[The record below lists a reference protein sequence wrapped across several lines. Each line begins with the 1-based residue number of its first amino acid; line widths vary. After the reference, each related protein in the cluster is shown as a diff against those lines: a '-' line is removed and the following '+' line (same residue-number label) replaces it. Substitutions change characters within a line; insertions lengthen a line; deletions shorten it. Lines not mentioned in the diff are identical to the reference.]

1 MAALAEG
8 LEAADSVAA
17 TGAVDWGAVAKDSA
31 GSGEAGWEAVMGV
44 VEKEEAGLEAE
55 KEAAPE
61 AVTEA
66 VKEAVDSEEAGW
78 EAVDSEEAGR
88 EAATEAVDWAAVEK
102 EVADSGAADSAAEKA
117 AGSGAGGSA
126 VVDWAGARVA
136 AEEEVDSAEGG
147 SAEVL
152 VEVREGGSGA
162 AEREAAME
170 AVDWVAVDKESV
182 DLGEVDWVVAMEAAD
197 SAAVEKEVAGSE
209 GGGSGGA
216 DWEAERGAVD
226 SEAGDSVEVMEE
238 LAEAAPL
245 EAPEETAAGRNDREK
260 MEAGCRGVAVKVVAD
275 SEGADSEAG

>member
-66 VKEAVDSEEAGW
+66 VKEVVDSEEAGW

-88 EAATEAVDWAAVEK
+88 EAAT
-102 EVADSGAADSAAEKA
+102 
-117 AGSGAGGSA
+117 
-126 VVDWAGARVA
+126 
-136 AEEEVDSAEGG
+136 
-147 SAEVL
+147 
-152 VEVREGGSGA
+152 
-162 AEREAAME
+162 E